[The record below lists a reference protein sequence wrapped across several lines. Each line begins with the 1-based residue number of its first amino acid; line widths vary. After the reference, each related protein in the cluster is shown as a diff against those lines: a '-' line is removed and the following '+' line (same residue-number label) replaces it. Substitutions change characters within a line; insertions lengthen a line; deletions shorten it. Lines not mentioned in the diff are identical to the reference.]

1 LRPRPALFPPE
12 EQLPSPAATPAPA
25 ASPAPATSAHSIEKQ
40 RGRLERRTLESTT
53 LLTVSRDWVDLQQG
67 FRIRRA
73 ITRRGETTIEVV
85 HGITSLPTAQAD
97 ATRLLEAVRDHWQV
111 ENRLHYVRD
120 VTLGEDACRVQTGQ
134 APQNLAAC
142 RNAVVCLLA
151 RVAEDSCLAAIQRLA
166 ARPDE
171 ALALLKSQE

>member
-12 EQLPSPAATPAPA
+12 EHLPSPAATPAPA
-25 ASPAPATSAHSIEKQ
+25 TSAQSLEKR

-53 LLTVSRDWVDLQQG
+53 LLTVSKDWIGLQQG
-67 FRIRRA
+67 FRVRRE
-73 ITRRGETTIEVV
+73 ITRRGETTVEIV
-85 HGITSLPTAQAD
+85 HGITSLPTGQAD
-97 ATRLLEAVRDHWQV
+97 ATRLLQAVRDHWQV

-151 RVAEDSCLAAIQRLA
+151 RVAEDSCVAAIQRLA

>member
-12 EQLPSPAATPAPA
+12 EQLPSTAATPAPA
-25 ASPAPATSAHSIEKQ
+25 TTSPGATSAQSLEKR

-67 FRIRRA
+67 FRVRRE
-73 ITRRGETTIEVV
+73 ITRRGETTVEIV
-85 HGITSLPTAQAD
+85 HGITSLPAAQAD
-97 ATRLLEAVRDHWQV
+97 ATRLLQAVRDHWQV

-120 VTLGEDACRVQTGQ
+120 VTLGEDACRVQIGH

-151 RVAEDSCLAAIQRLA
+151 RVAEDNCLAAIQRLA